1 MISSLCIA
9 GFMPGIQRAG
19 YLDLSSKPIEASS
32 ILRASPEHF
41 VSPAVEEVSVNSD
54 RRAFHLVILL
64 RCE

>member
-1 MISSLCIA
+1 
-9 GFMPGIQRAG
+9 MPGIQRAG

-41 VSPAVEEVSVNSD
+41 VSPAVEEVSANSD
-54 RRAFHLVILL
+54 RRAFHLVNLL